1 MTLVVESDQ
10 QVLAT
15 AEGDG
20 GPSHCNRRNHKPDC
34 QCHLRGAAT
43 LTLSTKSKHGEPPT
57 GGANGVAVDA
67 GLASDMESVVV
78 VVEENHDHE
87 GIQKP
92 GVQREER
99 PVEPEIP
106 EEHVSH
112 EKKEPREEREPQAE
126 AVGAGPAAQVEV
138 PEVQESGPSGE
149 GAMG

>member
-10 QVLAT
+10 VPAT

-20 GPSHCNRRNHKPDC
+20 GPSHCNRRNHKPNC

-43 LTLSTKSKHGEPPT
+43 LTLSTKSKHGQAPT
-57 GGANGVAVDA
+57 GGANGLAVDA

-92 GVQREER
+92 GVQREESSA
-99 PVEPEIP
+99 EPQLP
-106 EEHVSH
+106 EELVSH
-112 EKKEPREEREPQAE
+112 EKQEPLEEREPQAE

-138 PEVQESGPSGE
+138 PEVQESGPSGG